1 MFITLNSQGIRTI
14 TTLGG
19 SVRSIASTFIIAGW
33 KIHYPARYYARDVNV
48 IVFLSYD
55 SAIGLLFLTNELW
68 LPEFCTKPRLVLL
81 SQHFSFVD
89 SYLVT
94 MARQVSAVTNR
105 WGRHPRR
112 TLRTIEM

>member
-1 MFITLNSQGIRTI
+1 MFIALNSQGIRTI

-55 SAIGLLFLTNELW
+55 SAIGLLFLSLAG
-68 LPEFCTKPRLVLL
+68 
-81 SQHFSFVD
+81 
-89 SYLVT
+89 YG
-94 MARQVSAVTNR
+94 
-105 WGRHPRR
+105 GRPGSHRCGFADIVATGADIKYSIDR
-112 TLRTIEM
+112 G